1 MSGILIAIA
10 DFLWG
15 TPMTVVLVGTGLY
28 LSIRFRFYYNFR
40 KIAFNWKNTYG
51 RMFKKGEGAG
61 TISGFAA
68 ACTAMAN
75 TIGVGNIGGVATAVV
90 SGGPGRC
97 SGCGCPACWACPPRP
112 VRSSWASGS
121 G

>member
-1 MSGILIAIA
+1 MISEILIALA

-51 RMFKKGEGAG
+51 RM
-61 TISGFAA
+61 
-68 ACTAMAN
+68 
-75 TIGVGNIGGVATAVV
+75 
-90 SGGPGRC
+90 
-97 SGCGCPACWACPPRP
+97 
-112 VRSSWASGS
+112 
-121 G
+121 

>member
-1 MSGILIAIA
+1 MISEILIALA

-51 RMFKKGEGAG
+51 RMFRKSEGAG
-61 TISGFAA
+61 TISGFAV

-75 TIGVGNIGGVATAVV
+75 TIGVETSAVLPLL
-90 SGGPGRC
+90 SRWEARAPC
-97 SGCGCPACWACPPRP
+97 
-112 VRSSWASGS
+112 SGS
-121 G
+121 GWPRFSA